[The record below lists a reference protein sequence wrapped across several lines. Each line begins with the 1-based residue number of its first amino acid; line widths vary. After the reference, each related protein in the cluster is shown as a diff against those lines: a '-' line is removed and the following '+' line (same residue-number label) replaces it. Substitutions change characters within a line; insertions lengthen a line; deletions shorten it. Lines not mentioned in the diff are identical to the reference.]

1 MKSSDEIKKRLLCLN
16 EIDEQRVKQLSS
28 RLTTYKE
35 KAPISREGLK
45 NLQSLQTEL
54 QIFIGQYTDRLL
66 HIMQQNHMVD

>member
-1 MKSSDEIKKRLLCLN
+1 MKSSDEIKNRLVCLN
-16 EIDEQRVKQLSS
+16 ELDEQRVKQLSN
-28 RLTTYKE
+28 RLSAYKQ
-35 KAPISREGLK
+35 KTPISKEGLK